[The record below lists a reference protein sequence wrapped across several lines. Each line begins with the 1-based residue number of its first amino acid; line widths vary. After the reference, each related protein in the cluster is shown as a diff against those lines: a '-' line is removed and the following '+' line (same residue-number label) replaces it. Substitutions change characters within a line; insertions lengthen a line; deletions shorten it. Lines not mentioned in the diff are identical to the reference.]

1 MLIRESLAASLPA
14 MRRSEADVARRL
26 LRDPGRV
33 ASHSLREVAAWCG
46 TSDATVVRACRAAG
60 YDGFQD
66 LKYHVLRELTGP
78 GKAPAAERTGD
89 AQPDYTAD
97 IAAGL
102 AASTAAL
109 PQALRLLKSATRV
122 AFAGV
127 GASLGIG
134 MILTDV
140 LSAMGRQALPL
151 ADEQAL
157 HFILTPPVKG
167 LVLMAISHSGESR
180 FALKAATEAR
190 RAGVPVIGVSNEP
203 ASELARSVDVY
214 LPTQTVERAEG
225 SFSIAPRV
233 CQLAVLDRLVGM
245 LRLPA
250 DRTAFSHTKAPRL
263 KRGR

>member
-190 RAGVPVIGVSNEP
+190 RAGVPVIGVSNERP
-203 ASELARSVDVY
+203 ANW
-214 LPTQTVERAEG
+214 RAAWTCICPRKRW
-225 SFSIAPRV
+225 SAPKAASPSPRV
-233 CQLAVLDRLVGM
+233 SASSRCWTDWWECSGCRRIGRRSLIR
-245 LRLPA
+245 
-250 DRTAFSHTKAPRL
+250 
-263 KRGR
+263 KRRD